1 MIRQLRC
8 GVLLASA
15 CTSVLALGVGCGSPS
30 ATTSTTEATV
40 HGTVKLKGKLIT
52 SGKVSFNPANINR
65 KDAPIATAEITK
77 DGTYTVKTLVGGN
90 MVSVTAPET
99 QKDPFLQ
106 YNRVQRNVTAGENT
120 YDIDVVPP

>member
-15 CTSVLALGVGCGSPS
+15 CAGALALGVGCGSPS
-30 ATTSTTEATV
+30 ATMSTTEATV

-52 SGKVSFNPANINR
+52 SGKVSFDPANINR
-65 KDAPIATAEITK
+65 KNAAVATAEIAK
-77 DGTYTVKTLVGGN
+77 DGTYTVKTLVGRN

-99 QKDPFLQ
+99 VKDPVLQ
-106 YNRVQRNVTAGENT
+106 YNTAQHNVTAGDNT
-120 YDIDVVPP
+120 YDIEVTPP

>member
-15 CTSVLALGVGCGSPS
+15 CAIVVAQGVGCGSPS
-30 ATTSTTEATV
+30 ATTSTAEATV

-65 KDAPIATAEITK
+65 KDAPVATAEISK
-77 DGTYTVKTLVGGN
+77 DGTYTVNTLVGGN

-99 QKDPFLQ
+99 AKDPLLQ
-106 YNRVQRNVTAGENT
+106 YNRVQHNVTAGENS
-120 YDIDVVPP
+120 YDIEVVPP